1 MRNGL
6 NKGFVGFKDSFFRL
20 RLLNVS
26 NKCYFIF
33 KKYKKVNE
41 KAKQTIK
48 LKQHNF

>member
-26 NKCYFIF
+26 NNIGRESISAFSQNII
-33 KKYKKVNE
+33 
-41 KAKQTIK
+41 QD
-48 LKQHNF
+48 